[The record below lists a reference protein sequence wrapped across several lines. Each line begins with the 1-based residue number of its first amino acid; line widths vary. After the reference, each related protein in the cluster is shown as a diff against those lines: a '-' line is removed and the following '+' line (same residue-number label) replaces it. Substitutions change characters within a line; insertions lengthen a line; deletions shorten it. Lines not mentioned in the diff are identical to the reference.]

1 MNFGSKQKITYD
13 LTAQT
18 FKDKYNELMPKFK
31 IKAYNIQTKY
41 QEWYA
46 AKKSGRGPAMTS
58 NKLIQYQ

>member
-41 QEWYA
+41 QE
-46 AKKSGRGPAMTS
+46 
-58 NKLIQYQ
+58 